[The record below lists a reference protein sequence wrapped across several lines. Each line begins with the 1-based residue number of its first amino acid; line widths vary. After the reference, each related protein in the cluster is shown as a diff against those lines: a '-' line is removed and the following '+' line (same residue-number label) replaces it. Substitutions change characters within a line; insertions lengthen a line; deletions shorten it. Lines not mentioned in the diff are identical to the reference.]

1 MTECAGMTGCAG
13 MTERSSTYVVKS
25 LSQMVL
31 LVPEFSYRAM
41 DRNGTEV
48 TGNMSAADVPALDS
62 MLLQTGYWLIDA
74 TKNDRDNA
82 MDKMRKQK
90 VKRRDLI
97 QFFAGMGQ
105 LMKAGVTVIDALEEM
120 GREGGNEGFA
130 WVINDMSRNIHSGVS
145 VYEAMA
151 LHPTVFEKQVVDLV
165 KAGEFSGNLIS
176 TFEELKRYMEW
187 VEQLMAQIKQ
197 ASIYPMMVLLAVI
210 GFVALLFLF
219 VVPKFA
225 ELLIGLGIPLPLPT
239 RVVIA
244 TGDFMTA
251 WWWVVA
257 LTITTAV
264 IAFKQARKRSENF
277 ALKVDHFL
285 MTMPVF
291 GELNRMIALSRLS
304 HNLAVLLR
312 AGVPLLEALELCES
326 LTGSP
331 LIERAVVAAQADIAS
346 GGNLSEALDRHQ
358 IFPSLLLRMI
368 SVGESSGTLDGALDY
383 VAGFY
388 DEEIPVRIKKV
399 FAIMEPMMIL
409 TLVGIVG
416 FVALAMFLP
425 MVGMMSGAMAH

>member
-1 MTECAGMTGCAG
+1 VAE
-13 MTERSSTYVVKS
+13 Y
-25 LSQMVL
+25 
-31 LVPEFSYRAM
+31 SYRAM
-41 DRNGTEV
+41 DRHGAEV
-48 TGNMSAADVPALDS
+48 TGNMSAADEPALDK
-62 MLLQTGYWLIDA
+62 MLLQTGYWLIEA
-74 TKNDRDNA
+74 SSNERGSEVNKL
-82 MDKMRKQK
+82 RKQK
-90 VKRRDLI
+90 VKRRELI

-105 LMKAGVTVIDALEEM
+105 LMKAGVTVVDALEEM
-120 GREGGNEGFA
+120 GRDGESEAFT
-130 WVINDMSRNIHSGVS
+130 WVINDMSRNINAGFS
-145 VYEAMA
+145 VYDSMA
-151 LHPTVFEKQVVDLV
+151 LHPNVFEKQVVDLV
-165 KAGEFSGNLIS
+165 KAGEFSGNLIT

-187 VEQLMAQIKQ
+187 VEQMMAQIKQ
-197 ASIYPMMVLLAVI
+197 ATIYPMMVLLAVI

-225 ELLIGLGIPLPLPT
+225 ELLLGLGIPLPLPT
-239 RVVIA
+239 RIVIA

-257 LTITTAV
+257 LVITSVV
-264 IAFKQARKRSENF
+264 IGFKQARKRSEKF
-277 ALKVDHFL
+277 AFKVDYFL

-291 GELNRMIALSRLS
+291 GELNRMIVLSRLS

-331 LIERAVVAAQADIAS
+331 LIERAILSAQEDIAS
-346 GGNLSEALDRHQ
+346 GGNLSEALDRHS
-358 IFPSLLLRMI
+358 IFPPLLLRMI
-368 SVGESSGTLDGALDY
+368 SVGEASGTLDGALDY
-383 VAGFY
+383 VAGYY

-425 MVGMMSGAMAH
+425 MVGMMSGAMGH

>member
-1 MTECAGMTGCAG
+1 M
-13 MTERSSTYVVKS
+13 
-25 LSQMVL
+25 
-31 LVPEFSYRAM
+31 PEFSYRAM
-41 DRNGTEV
+41 DRHGAEV
-48 TGNMSAADVPALDS
+48 TGNMSAADESALDG

-74 TKNDRDNA
+74 SSRKGNDGV
-82 MDKMRKQK
+82 DKLRKQK
-90 VKRRDLI
+90 VKRRELI

-120 GREGGNEGFA
+120 GRDGESEVFT
-130 WVINDMSRNIHSGVS
+130 WVINDMSRNINAGFS
-145 VYEAMA
+145 VYDSMA
-151 LHPTVFEKQVVDLV
+151 LHPNVFEKQVVDLV
-165 KAGEFSGNLIS
+165 KAGEFSGNLIT

-197 ASIYPMMVLLAVI
+197 ATIYPMMVLLAVI

-257 LTITTAV
+257 LIITAAV
-264 IAFKQARKRSENF
+264 VGFKQARKRSESF
-277 ALKVDHFL
+277 AYKVDHFL

-291 GELNRMIALSRLS
+291 GELNRMIVLSRLS

-331 LIERAVVAAQADIAS
+331 LIERAVLSAQEDIAS
-346 GGNLSEALDRHQ
+346 GGNLSEALDRHH
-358 IFPSLLLRMI
+358 IFPPLLLRMI
-368 SVGESSGTLDGALDY
+368 SVGEASGTLDGALDY
-383 VAGFY
+383 VANYY

-409 TLVGIVG
+409 TLVAIVG

-425 MVGMMSGAMAH
+425 MVGMMSGAMGH

>member
-1 MTECAGMTGCAG
+1 M
-13 MTERSSTYVVKS
+13 
-25 LSQMVL
+25 
-31 LVPEFSYRAM
+31 PEFSYRAM

-48 TGNMSAADVPALDS
+48 TGNMSAADVPALDA

-74 TKNDRDNA
+74 TKNDKADET
-82 MDKMRKQK
+82 DKLRKQK

-97 QFFAGMGQ
+97 QFFAGMAQ
-105 LMKAGVTVIDALEEM
+105 LMKAGVTVVDALEEM
-120 GREGGNEGFA
+120 GREGDNKGFA
-130 WVINDMSRNIHSGVS
+130 WVINDMSRNIHAGVS

-151 LHPTVFEKQVVDLV
+151 LHPNVFEKQVVDLV

-197 ASIYPMMVLLAVI
+197 ASIYPLTVLLAVI

-225 ELLIGLGIPLPLPT
+225 TLLLGLGIPLPLPT
-239 RVVIA
+239 RAVIA
-244 TGDFMTA
+244 AGNFMTE
-251 WWWVVA
+251 WWWLVGLTVVT
-257 LTITTAV
+257 LV
-264 IAFKQARKRSENF
+264 VAFKQARKRSEDF

-291 GELNRMIALSRLS
+291 GELNRMIVLSRLS

-312 AGVPLLEALELCES
+312 AGVPLMEALELCET

-331 LIERAVVAAQADIAS
+331 VIERAVVAAQADIAS
-346 GGNLSEALDRHQ
+346 GGNLSEALNRHH
-358 IFPSLLLRMI
+358 IFPPLLLRMI
-368 SVGESSGTLDGALDY
+368 SVGESSGTLDEALDY
-383 VAGFY
+383 VAGYY

-399 FAIMEPMMIL
+399 FSIMEPLMIV
-409 TLVGIVG
+409 TLIAIVG

-425 MVGMMSGAMAH
+425 MVGMMSGALGH

>member
-1 MTECAGMTGCAG
+1 
-13 MTERSSTYVVKS
+13 
-25 LSQMVL
+25 
-31 LVPEFSYRAM
+31 VPEFSYRAM
-41 DRNGTEV
+41 DRHGTEV
-48 TGNMSAADVPALDS
+48 TGNMSAADETALDG
-62 MLLQTGYWLIDA
+62 MLMQTGYWLIE
-74 TKNDRDNA
+74 TSSHNNSSEIEKL
-82 MDKMRKQK
+82 RKKK

-120 GREGGNEGFA
+120 GRDGENEAFS
-130 WVINDMSRNIHSGVS
+130 WVINDMSRNIHAGVS

-151 LHPTVFEKQVVDLV
+151 LHPNVFEQQVVDLV
-165 KAGEFSGNLIS
+165 KAGEFSGNLIT

-197 ASIYPMMVLLAVI
+197 ASIYPATVLLAVI

-225 ELLIGLGIPLPLPT
+225 ELLLGLGIPLPLPT
-239 RVVIA
+239 LAVIA
-244 TGDFMTA
+244 AGNFMTA
-251 WWWVVA
+251 WWWAVAVTVV
-257 LTITTAV
+257 TAV
-264 IAFKQARKRSENF
+264 VGFKQARKRSETF
-277 ALKVDHFL
+277 AFKVDYFL

-291 GELNRMIALSRLS
+291 GELNRMIVLSRLS

-312 AGVPLLEALELCES
+312 AGVPLLEALALCEK

-331 LIERAVVAAQADIAS
+331 LIERAIVAAQSDIAS

-368 SVGESSGTLDGALDY
+368 SVGEASGTLDGALDY
-383 VAGFY
+383 VAGYY

-425 MVGMMSGAMAH
+425 MVGMMSGAMGH